1 MERSLRI
8 AYLGSAGSFSEEAAR
23 SYAGRLG
30 HAVELH
36 GAPAPAAVLERLAR
50 GGCDLAVLP
59 VANSCGGLVWTT
71 LAALGGRGLELVDE
85 VLVPVRFGLFAARS
99 GLGLADVERVASHPQ
114 AFRQCERTLA
124 RLLPGRER
132 LPWGDTA
139 SAARDLAAGE
149 LDERTAV
156 LASAHAGER
165 FRLAPLAADVHDEPD
180 NRTFFAVL
188 RRSRGAALDRGSD
201 MTIQTDDIDIVRSRI
216 GEIDTAILRLLG
228 ERFIHVRLLGRWKAR
243 AALPIDSPER
253 EAELRTLYLKAAQR
267 EGLDPKLVLRVFE
280 LVLEH
285 SRTEQRAQALRP
297 KAA

>member
-1 MERSLRI
+1 
-8 AYLGSAGSFSEEAAR
+8 
-23 SYAGRLG
+23 
-30 HAVELH
+30 
-36 GAPAPAAVLERLAR
+36 
-50 GGCDLAVLP
+50 
-59 VANSCGGLVWTT
+59 
-71 LAALGGRGLELVDE
+71 
-85 VLVPVRFGLFAARS
+85 
-99 GLGLADVERVASHPQ
+99 
-114 AFRQCERTLA
+114 
-124 RLLPGRER
+124 
-132 LPWGDTA
+132 
-139 SAARDLAAGE
+139 
-149 LDERTAV
+149 
-156 LASAHAGER
+156 
-165 FRLAPLAADVHDEPD
+165 
-180 NRTFFAVL
+180 
-188 RRSRGAALDRGSD
+188 